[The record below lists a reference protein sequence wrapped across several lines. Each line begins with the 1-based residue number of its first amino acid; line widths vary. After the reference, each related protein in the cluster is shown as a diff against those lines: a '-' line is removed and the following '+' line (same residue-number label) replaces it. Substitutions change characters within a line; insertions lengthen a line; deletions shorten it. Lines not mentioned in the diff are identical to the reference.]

1 VLGQAQH
8 PMPPSE
14 HQPATSLVHNLC
26 AELQR
31 YAPFA
36 QMAADDVQAF
46 VGLARESYFAPGET
60 VLQPQDGPV
69 SRLLFLRR
77 GSVAGG
83 PQGEDA
89 AGSRFVLEAGELF
102 PVAAWLARRAVTAPY
117 TAIDDCFCLEV
128 PADAMHQLAQRSA
141 VLADFLH
148 SRVQHVLA
156 LSRQA
161 QKAAFASQA
170 LAEQSMEARLGSLPR
185 RALAACAAGTPLL
198 EVLQRMQQRRVG
210 SVLVL
215 DAAGGALG
223 IFTRHDVLER
233 VALAQPPM
241 DTPIEQLMTHPVQT
255 LDVAQGVQDAVLL
268 MSRHG
273 VRHVPVTEHGRVV
286 AMVSERDL
294 FALQRLSL
302 RRLSGRLREAAD
314 PGELIA
320 AAPDIR
326 RLAQTLLA
334 QGLSARSLTELVS
347 HLNDVL
353 TERAVQLAA
362 RQHGLDLDQACWLAF
377 GSEGRSEQTIATD
390 QDNGLVLRSVK
401 SDQERG
407 AWLAMGRQVNDMLDA
422 CGYPLCKGGI
432 MAGQPDCCLSV
443 DEWIERFG
451 HWIEQGAPEDLL
463 KANIFFDFRPL
474 AGHVSL
480 TLPMREFVRRRA
492 AQMPRFTKQMAQNAL
507 RNAPRLNWRG
517 ALDPQREG
525 AHEWIDLKLNGT
537 MIFVDAARLYALAQ
551 GVDATGTRSRFEAVS
566 AALRVEPRESET
578 WIGAFEFLQM
588 MRLRVQASGTPP
600 AAGDNPNRLD
610 LRTLN
615 DIDRRILKE
624 SFRAAQRLQQRVT
637 LDYMR

>member
-1 VLGQAQH
+1 
-8 PMPPSE
+8 
-14 HQPATSLVHNLC
+14 
-26 AELQR
+26 
-31 YAPFA
+31 
-36 QMAADDVQAF
+36 
-46 VGLARESYFAPGET
+46 
-60 VLQPQDGPV
+60 
-69 SRLLFLRR
+69 LLFLRR
-77 GSVAGG
+77 GTVAGG

-89 AGSRFVLEAGELF
+89 ASSRFVVEAGELF
-102 PVAAWLARRAVTAPY
+102 PVAAWLGRRAVSAPY
-117 TAIDDCFCLEV
+117 TAVDDCLCLEV
-128 PADAMHQLAQRSA
+128 PAEAMRQLVQRSA

-148 SRVQHVLA
+148 SQVQHVLA

-161 QKAAFASQA
+161 QKVAFASQA

-185 RALAACAAGTPLL
+185 RALVSCGATTPLL

-215 DAAGGALG
+215 DTAGAALG

-241 DTPIEQLMTHPVQT
+241 DTPIERLMTRPVHA

-268 MSRHG
+268 MSRQG

-294 FALQRLSL
+294 FSLQRLSL

-314 PGELIA
+314 LGELIA

-326 RLAQTLLA
+326 RLAQTLMA
-334 QGLSARSLTELVS
+334 QGLSARTLTELVS

-353 TERAVQLAA
+353 TERAVQLVA
-362 RQHGLDLDQACWLAF
+362 RQHRLDLHQACWLAF

-390 QDNGLVLRSVK
+390 QDNGLVLRSARP
-401 SDQERG
+401 DRQERS
-407 AWLAMGRQVNDMLDA
+407 AWLAMGRQVNVTLDA

-432 MAGQPDCCLSV
+432 MAGQPDCCLGV

-451 HWIEQGAPEDLL
+451 HWIEHGAPEDLL
-463 KANIFFDFRPL
+463 KASIYFDFRPL
-474 AGHVSL
+474 AGDASL
-480 TLPMREFVRRRA
+480 SQSMREFVQRA
-492 AQMPRFTKQMAQNAL
+492 AQLPRFTRQMAQNAL

-525 AHEWIDLKLNGT
+525 AHEWIDLKLHGT

-551 GVDATGTRSRFEAVS
+551 GVEATGTRARLEAV
-566 AALRVEPRESET
+566 AAGLHVEARESET

-588 MRLRVQASGTPP
+588 LRLRVQASATPGS
-600 AAGDNPNRLD
+600 AGDSPNRLD

>member
-1 VLGQAQH
+1 
-8 PMPPSE
+8 MPSS
-14 HQPATSLVHNLC
+14 QSTPAAGLIHNLR

-31 YAPFA
+31 HAPFA
-36 QMAADDVQAF
+36 QMAVADVEAF
-46 VGLARESYFAPGET
+46 VALAREAYYAPGET
-60 VLQPQDGPV
+60 VLQPADGPV
-69 SRLLFLRR
+69 PRLLFLRS

-83 PQGEDA
+83 PVGEDL

-102 PVAAWLARRAVTAPY
+102 PAAAWLARRAVSAPY

-128 PADAMHQLAQRSA
+128 PAEAMHQLAQRSA

-148 SRVQHVLA
+148 GRVQHVLA

-185 RALAACAAGTPLL
+185 RALVTCREDTPLR
-198 EVLQRMQQRRVG
+198 EALQLMQARRVG

-215 DAAGGALG
+215 DPAGAVLG

-241 DTPIEQLMTHPVQT
+241 DTPMAKLMTRQVHT
-255 LDVAQGVQDAVLL
+255 LDASQSVQDAVLS

-273 VRHVPVTEHGRVV
+273 VSHVPVTEHGRVV
-286 AMVSERDL
+286 ALVSERDL
-294 FALQRLSL
+294 FAMQRLSA
-302 RRLSGRLREAAD
+302 RRLGARLREAAD
-314 PGELIA
+314 LPDLVS

-326 RLAQTLLA
+326 RLASTLMA
-334 QGLSARSLTELVS
+334 QGLSARALTELVS
-347 HLNDVL
+347 HLNDLL
-353 TERAVQLAA
+353 TERVVQLSAQQ
-362 RQHGLDLDQACWLAF
+362 RGLDLRRACWLAF

-390 QDNGLVLRSVK
+390 QDNGLVFS
-401 SDQERG
+401 SDEPGRERD
-407 AWLAMGRQVNDMLDA
+407 AWLALGQQVNDTLDA

-432 MAGQPDCCLSV
+432 MAGQPDCCLGV
-443 DEWIERFG
+443 DEWIARFG
-451 HWIEQGAPEDLL
+451 QWIEQGAPEDLL
-463 KANIFFDFRPL
+463 KANIYFDFRAL
-474 AGHVSL
+474 AGQASL

-492 AQMPRFTKQMAQNAL
+492 AQMPRFTRQLAQNAL
-507 RNAPRLNWRG
+507 RNAPRLNWLG

-525 AHEWIDLKLNGT
+525 EHEWIDLKLNGT

-551 GVDATGTRSRFEAVS
+551 GVDATGTRERFEAT
-566 AALRVEPRESET
+566 AEAMRVEPRESQT

-588 MRLRVQASGTPP
+588 LRLRVQA
-600 AAGDNPNRLD
+600 AGDASAADGNPNRLD

-624 SFRAAQRLQQRVT
+624 SFRAAQRLQQRIT

>member
-1 VLGQAQH
+1 
-8 PMPPSE
+8 
-14 HQPATSLVHNLC
+14 
-26 AELQR
+26 
-31 YAPFA
+31 
-36 QMAADDVQAF
+36 
-46 VGLARESYFAPGET
+46 
-60 VLQPQDGPV
+60 
-69 SRLLFLRR
+69 
-77 GSVAGG
+77 
-83 PQGEDA
+83 
-89 AGSRFVLEAGELF
+89 
-102 PVAAWLARRAVTAPY
+102 
-117 TAIDDCFCLEV
+117 
-128 PADAMHQLAQRSA
+128 
-141 VLADFLH
+141 
-148 SRVQHVLA
+148 
-156 LSRQA
+156 
-161 QKAAFASQA
+161 
-170 LAEQSMEARLGSLPR
+170 
-185 RALAACAAGTPLL
+185 
-198 EVLQRMQQRRVG
+198 MQQRRVG

-215 DAAGGALG
+215 DAAGAALG

-241 DTPIEQLMTHPVQT
+241 DTPIERVMTRPVQT

-294 FALQRLSL
+294 FTLQRLSL

-314 PGELIA
+314 LDELVA

-334 QGLSARSLTELVS
+334 QGLSARTLTELVS

-362 RQHGLDLDQACWLAF
+362 RQHGLDLNQACWLAF

-390 QDNGLVLRSVK
+390 QDNGLVLRSGRPGA
-401 SDQERG
+401 QERS
-407 AWLAMGRQVNDMLDA
+407 AWLAMGRQVNETLDA

-432 MAGQPDCCLSV
+432 MAGRPDCCLGV

-451 HWIEQGAPEDLL
+451 HWIEHGAPEDLL
-463 KANIFFDFRPL
+463 KANIYFDFRPL
-474 AGHVSL
+474 AGDASL
-480 TLPMREFVRRRA
+480 TVPMREFVGRRA
-492 AQMPRFTKQMAQNAL
+492 AQMPRFSKQMAQNAL

-525 AHEWIDLKLNGT
+525 GHEWIDLKLHGT

-551 GVDATGTRSRFEAVS
+551 GVQATGTRSRLEAV
-566 AALRVEPRESET
+566 AAGLHVEARECET

-588 MRLRVQASGTPP
+588 LRLRVQAG
-600 AAGDNPNRLD
+600 AAPGLVDDNPNRLD

-624 SFRAAQRLQQRVT
+624 SFRAAQRLQQRVS

>member
-1 VLGQAQH
+1 
-8 PMPPSE
+8 MPHSD
-14 HQPATSLVHNLC
+14 HQPATSLVLNLC
-26 AELQR
+26 AELRQF
-31 YAPFA
+31 APFA
-36 QMAADDVQAF
+36 RMSAEDVEAF
-46 VGLARESYFAPGET
+46 VTLARETYFAPGET
-60 VLQPQDGPV
+60 VLQPSDGPV
-69 SRLLFLRR
+69 SRLLYLRR
-77 GSVAGG
+77 GSIAGG
-83 PQGEDA
+83 PQGEDL
-89 AGSRFVLEAGELF
+89 AGSRFVLDAGELF
-102 PVAAWLARRAVTAPY
+102 PAAAWQERRAVSAPY
-117 TAIDDCFCLEV
+117 VAIDDCFCLEV
-128 PADAMHQLAQRSA
+128 PAEAMRQLVQRSA
-141 VLADFLH
+141 VLADFLRG
-148 SRVQHVLA
+148 RVQHVLA

-170 LAEQSMEARLGSLPR
+170 LSEQSMEARLGSLPR
-185 RALAACAAGTPLL
+185 RELVSCGASTPLL
-198 EVLQRMQQRRVG
+198 EVLQLMQQRRVG

-215 DAAGGALG
+215 DAAGAALG

-241 DTPIEQLMTHPVQT
+241 DTPIERLMTRPVQT
-255 LDVAQGVQDAVLL
+255 LDVSQGVQDAVLL

-273 VRHVPVTEHGRVV
+273 MRHVPVTEHARVV

-294 FALQRLSL
+294 FTLQRLSV

-314 PGELIA
+314 LGDLVA
-320 AAPDIR
+320 TAPDIR
-326 RLAQTLLA
+326 RLAQTLMA

-362 RQHGLDLDQACWLAF
+362 RQHGLELNQACWLAF

-390 QDNGLVLRSVK
+390 QDNGLVLRSARP
-401 SDQERG
+401 DQRERS
-407 AWLAMGRQVNDMLDA
+407 AWLAMGRQVNEMLDA

-432 MAGQPDCCLSV
+432 MAGQPDCCLGV
-443 DEWIERFG
+443 DEWIERFD
-451 HWIEQGAPEDLL
+451 HWIEHGAPEDLL
-463 KANIFFDFRPL
+463 KANIYFDFRPL
-474 AGHVSL
+474 AGDASL
-480 TLPMREFVRRRA
+480 AVPMREFVRRRA
-492 AQMPRFTKQMAQNAL
+492 AQTPRFARQMAQNAL

-525 AHEWIDLKLNGT
+525 AHEWIDLKLHGT
-537 MIFVDAARLYALAQ
+537 MVLVDAARLYALVQ
-551 GVDATGTRSRFEAVS
+551 GVDATGTRARFEAV
-566 AALRVEPRESET
+566 AAGLHVEPRECET

-588 MRLRVQASGTPP
+588 LRLRVQAGGTPA

>member
-1 VLGQAQH
+1 
-8 PMPPSE
+8 MPSNE

-26 AELQR
+26 AELQSF
-31 YAPFA
+31 APFA
-36 QMAADDVQAF
+36 QMSGEDVEAF
-46 VGLARESYFAPGET
+46 VTLARETYFAPGET
-60 VLQPQDGPV
+60 VLQPADGTV
-69 SRLLFLRR
+69 SRLLYLRR

-83 PQGEDA
+83 PQGEDMS
-89 AGSRFVLEAGELF
+89 GSRFVLETGELF
-102 PVAAWLARRAVTAPY
+102 PAAAWLERRAVSAPY
-117 TAIDDCFCLEV
+117 IAIDDCFCLEV
-128 PADAMHQLAQRSA
+128 PAEAMRQLAQRSA
-141 VLADFLH
+141 VLADFLRG
-148 SRVQHVLA
+148 RVQHVLA
-156 LSRQA
+156 LSRQV
-161 QKAAFASQA
+161 QKTAFASQA

-185 RALAACAAGTPLL
+185 HALVSCGAATPLL
-198 EVLQRMQQRRVG
+198 EVLQLMQQRRVG

-215 DAAGGALG
+215 DAVGAALG

-241 DTPIEQLMTHPVQT
+241 DTPIERLMTAPVQS
-255 LDVAQGVQDAVLL
+255 LDSAQGVQDAVLL

-302 RRLSGRLREAAD
+302 RRLSGRLREATNL
-314 PGELIA
+314 GELIA

-326 RLAQTLLA
+326 RLAQTLMG
-334 QGLSARSLTELVS
+334 QGLSARTLTELVS

-362 RQHGLDLDQACWLAF
+362 RQHGLDLQQACWLAF
-377 GSEGRSEQTIATD
+377 GSEGRCEQTIATD
-390 QDNGLVLRSVK
+390 QDNGIVFRSAK
-401 SDQERG
+401 PDEERG
-407 AWLAMGRQVNDMLDA
+407 AWLAMGRQVNETLDA

-432 MAGQPDCCLSV
+432 MAGLPDCCLAV

-463 KANIFFDFRPL
+463 KANMFFDFRPL
-474 AGHVSL
+474 AGDASL
-480 TLPMREFVRRRA
+480 TVPMREFVRRRA
-492 AQMPRFTKQMAQNAL
+492 AQMPRFTRQMAQNAL

-525 AHEWIDLKLNGT
+525 VHEWIDLKLNGT

-551 GVDATGTRSRFEAVS
+551 GVDVTGTRARFEAVA
-566 AALRVEPRESET
+566 AALHVEARESET

-588 MRLRVQASGTPP
+588 LRLRVQSSATPAS
-600 AAGDNPNRLD
+600 ADDNPNRLD